1 MNKETV
7 EYIYVILMEYHPAIN
22 KKEILPFVTICMNL
36 KGNMLSELYQTE
48 KGKYCMISLIYR
60 I

>member
-1 MNKETV
+1 
-7 EYIYVILMEYHPAIN
+7 MEYHPAIK

-36 KGNMLSELYQTE
+36 KGNMLSEIYQTE